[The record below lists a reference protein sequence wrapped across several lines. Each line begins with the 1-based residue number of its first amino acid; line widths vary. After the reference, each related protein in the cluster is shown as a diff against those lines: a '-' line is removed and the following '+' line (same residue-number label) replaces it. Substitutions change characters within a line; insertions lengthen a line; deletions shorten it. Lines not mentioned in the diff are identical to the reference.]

1 MPYTK
6 YHDPWG
12 TGAGGATPI
21 VAAALDWIEAGIAT
35 AQADAEAAAA
45 DVAALDVAAG
55 TVLGYAS
62 TQAYQLIG
70 ETTTDFTNQSVTVT
84 VAAGRLLR
92 IDAMGT
98 WDAVAA
104 AVGPVVLIREG
115 TTVLSIWRGWSSYYN
130 SVSEQPTY
138 NLFAIVA
145 PTAGSHTYK
154 VSGSSSPVSS
164 PLYITVARTIVVTD
178 CGPA

>member
-21 VAAALDWIEAGIAT
+21 VAAALDWIEGGIAT

-55 TVLGYAS
+55 TILGYAS
-62 TQAYQLIG
+62 TAVAQTIPD
-70 ETTTDFTNQSVTVT
+70 TTTDFTSQSVTVT
-84 VAAGRLLR
+84 VAADRLLR

-98 WDAVAA
+98 WAAIASVART
-104 AVGPVVLIREG
+104 VLIREG
-115 TTVLSIWRGWSSYYN
+115 STVLSLWRGYDSASWERSY
-130 SVSEQPTY
+130 S
-138 NLFAIVA
+138 LFVIVA
-145 PTAGSHTYK
+145 PSAGSHTYK
-154 VSGSSSPVSS
+154 VSGNSSPTSD
-164 PLYITVARTIVVTD
+164 LYTTFPSRQIVVTD